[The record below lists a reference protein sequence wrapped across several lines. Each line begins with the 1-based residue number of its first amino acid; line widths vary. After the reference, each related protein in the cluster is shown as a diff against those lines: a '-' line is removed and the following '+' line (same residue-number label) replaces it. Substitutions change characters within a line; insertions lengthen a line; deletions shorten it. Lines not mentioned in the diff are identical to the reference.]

1 MGGKDFKGGLMPY
14 LIEEVDSIFEVHVS
28 NPTSK
33 WGILQAIRKL
43 AGMDPRERTVRSLVF
58 F

>member
-1 MGGKDFKGGLMPY
+1 MPY

-33 WGILQAIRKL
+33 WGILQAIREL